1 MRVVSN
7 MRSFIYFFLFIG
19 LTFMSHGQNTV
30 RSSDTIQS
38 AIQDST
44 TLDSAQ
50 TTFSISQL
58 VNMVL
63 AYHPVV
69 QQAEMVREMAN
80 AELLSAKGNFDPK
93 ISAGYD
99 LKNLKDTEYW
109 DILNTTLKVP
119 TWIPIDPKVTFLRS
133 EGQYV
138 SEEDFIDPGS
148 SGANRQVTAGV
159 AIPLGKGLFIDE
171 RRATVKQ
178 ARIYQS
184 IATAEQTKMVNK
196 ILFTAIK
203 DYWEWQLAYQE
214 VLLLE
219 QSVDIAQELYERLVL
234 DFQFGEAAPVD
245 TIQAMI
251 NYQTR
256 QVEYEEVKFHY
267 IKSQL
272 RLAVHLWSAE
282 GLPLGFQDGV
292 VPDTLS
298 TFGAIPSEAGLMD
311 MVTWARV
318 FHPEIQKLQGK
329 GSQLEVEQRWNRE
342 TLKPQLDFNY
352 SFIDAPITPQGES
365 APIDFNDNY
374 KLGLDFSFPIFL
386 RKERG
391 KLQKTRLKIVS
402 NDLELQ
408 RSKLAIENQLR
419 TSYAELQMADRN
431 ARNYELMAD
440 NYNRLVQAEL
450 FNLETGESDLFK
462 FNIQQDKYI
471 NSRLK
476 FLKTQA
482 KTQKLK
488 AEILYEAGY
497 PLLSPLN

>member
-1 MRVVSN
+1 MR
-7 MRSFIYFFLFIG
+7 FITYFLLFIG
-19 LTFMSHGQNTV
+19 LIWVSKAQ
-30 RSSDTIQS
+30 
-38 AIQDST
+38 T
-44 TLDSAQ
+44 TALDSAQ

-63 AYHPVV
+63 ANHPVV

-80 AELLSAKGNFDPK
+80 AELLTAKGGFDPK
-93 ISAGYD
+93 VSANYD

-119 TWIPIDPKVTFLRS
+119 TWIPIDPKISFDRAQGDFLNPERFIS
-133 EGQYV
+133 SSSNYQQV
-138 SEEDFIDPGS
+138 S
-148 SGANRQVTAGV
+148 AGISV
-159 AIPLGKGLFIDE
+159 PLGKGLFMDE
-171 RRATVKQ
+171 RRMVVRQ
-178 ARIYQS
+178 ARAYQG

-214 VLLLE
+214 VQLLE
-219 QSVDIAQELYERLVL
+219 QSVAIAEELYQRLVL
-234 DFQFGEAAPVD
+234 DYQFGEAAPID

-256 QVEYEEVKFHY
+256 QVEYEEVKFDY

-272 RLAVHLWSAE
+272 RLAVHLWTAE
-282 GLPLGFQDGV
+282 GVPLGFQDGV
-292 VPDTLS
+292 IPDTLS
-298 TFGAIPSEAGLMD
+298 AFGTIPSQEGLMD
-311 MVTWARV
+311 MLTWARE

-329 GSQLEVEQRWNRE
+329 GNQLEVEQRWNRE

-365 APIDFNDNY
+365 ARLDFNDNY
-374 KLGLDFSFPIFL
+374 KLGVDFSFPIFL

-391 KLQKTRLKIVS
+391 KLQKTKLKIAS
-402 NDLELQ
+402 NELNLQ
-408 RSKLAIENQLR
+408 RSQLTIENLLR
-419 TSYAELQMADRN
+419 TSYAELQMAQRN
-431 ARNYELMAD
+431 AENYELMAE

-488 AEILYEAGY
+488 AEILYKAGY
-497 PLLSPLN
+497 PMLTRP

>member
-1 MRVVSN
+1 MRSIIYALLFIGFSWVSQAQTNSLDITSMSSVVVSN
-7 MRSFIYFFLFIG
+7 VAVS
-19 LTFMSHGQNTV
+19 TAAV
-30 RSSDTIQS
+30 
-38 AIQDST
+38 DST
-44 TLDSAQ
+44 Q

-63 AYHPVV
+63 ANHPVV

-119 TWIPIDPKVTFLRS
+119 TWIPIDPKITFDRAQ
-133 EGQYV
+133 G
-138 SEEDFIDPGS
+138 DFLNPERFISPS
-148 SGANRQVTAGV
+148 SDYQQVTAGV

-171 RRATVKQ
+171 RRAVVKQ
-178 ARIYQS
+178 ARIYQN

-219 QSVDIAQELYERLVL
+219 QSVGIAQELYERLVL

-256 QVEYEEVKFHY
+256 QVEYEEVKFDY

-272 RLAVHLWSAE
+272 RLAVHLWSVE
-282 GLPLGFQDGV
+282 GIPLGFQDGV

-298 TFGAIPSEAGLMD
+298 TFGAIPTEEGLID

-318 FHPEIQKLQGK
+318 FHPEIQKLEGK

-365 APIDFNDNY
+365 STIDFNDNY

-391 KLQKTRLKIVS
+391 KLQKTKLKIVS

-431 ARNYELMAD
+431 ARNYESMAD

-482 KTQKLK
+482 KAQKLK

-497 PLLSPLN
+497 PLLSPVN

>member
-1 MRVVSN
+1 MR
-7 MRSFIYFFLFIG
+7 FITYFLLFIG
-19 LTFMSHGQNTV
+19 LSWVSKAQTT
-30 RSSDTIQS
+30 
-38 AIQDST
+38 APDSVP
-44 TLDSAQ
+44 

-63 AYHPVV
+63 ANHPVV

-80 AELLSAKGNFDPK
+80 AELLTAKGGFDPK
-93 ISAGYD
+93 VSANYD

-119 TWIPIDPKVTFLRS
+119 TWIPIDPKISFERAQGDFLNPERFIS
-133 EGQYV
+133 SSSDYQQV
-138 SEEDFIDPGS
+138 S
-148 SGANRQVTAGV
+148 AGISV
-159 AIPLGKGLFIDE
+159 PLGKGLFMDE
-171 RRATVKQ
+171 RRMVVRQ
-178 ARIYQS
+178 ARAYQG

-219 QSVDIAQELYERLVL
+219 QSVAIAQELYQRLVL
-234 DFQFGEAAPVD
+234 DFQFGEAAPID
-245 TIQAMI
+245 TVQAMI

-256 QVEYEEVKFHY
+256 QVEYEEVKFDY

-282 GLPLGFQDGV
+282 GIPLGFQGGV
-292 VPDTLS
+292 IPDTLS
-298 TFGAIPSEAGLMD
+298 SFGTIPSQEGLMD
-311 MVTWARV
+311 MLTWARE

-329 GSQLEVEQRWNRE
+329 GNQLEVEQRWNRE

-352 SFIDAPITPQGES
+352 SFIDAPITPGGES
-365 APIDFNDNY
+365 ARLDFNDNY
-374 KLGLDFSFPIFL
+374 KLGVDFSFPIFL

-391 KLQKTRLKIVS
+391 KLQKTKLKIVS
-402 NDLELQ
+402 NELNLQ
-408 RSKLAIENQLR
+408 RSQLTIENLLR
-419 TSYAELQMADRN
+419 TSYAELQMAQRN
-431 ARNYELMAD
+431 AESYELMAE

-488 AEILYEAGY
+488 AEILYKTGY
-497 PLLSPLN
+497 PMLSRP

>member
-1 MRVVSN
+1 MRAISN
-7 MRSFIYFFLFIG
+7 MRFVIYFLLFSG
-19 LTFMSHGQNTV
+19 LAWASLGQSEALDGTTV
-30 RSSDTIQS
+30 DNAKVDSIQ
-38 AIQDST
+38 A
-44 TLDSAQ
+44 
-50 TTFSISQL
+50 TFSISQL
-58 VNMVL
+58 INMVL

-80 AELLSAKGNFDPK
+80 AELRTAKGGFDPK
-93 ISAGYD
+93 ISAAYD

-119 TWIPIDPKVTFLRS
+119 TWIPIDPKVTFERA
-133 EGQYV
+133 EG
-138 SEEDFIDPGS
+138 DFLNPERFIS
-148 SGANRQVTAGV
+148 SSSNRQQVTAGV
-159 AIPLGKGLFIDE
+159 SVPLGKGLFIDE
-171 RRATVKQ
+171 RRMVVQQ
-178 ARIYQS
+178 ARAYQG

-196 ILFTAIK
+196 TLFTAIK

-219 QSVDIAQELYERLVL
+219 QSVAIAQELYERLVL

-256 QVEYEEVKFHY
+256 QVEYEEVKFDY

-272 RLAVHLWSAE
+272 RLAIHLWSAE
-282 GLPLGFQDGV
+282 GLPLGFQEGV

-298 TFGAIPSEAGLMD
+298 SFGTIPTQDGLIE
-311 MVTWARV
+311 MVSWARD

-329 GSQLEVEQRWNRE
+329 GNQLEVEQRWNRE

-352 SFIDAPITPQGES
+352 AFIDAPITPQGES
-365 APIDFNDNY
+365 STIDFNDNY

-391 KLQKTRLKIVS
+391 KLQKTRLKIES
-402 NDLELQ
+402 NNLQVQ
-408 RSKLAIENQLR
+408 RSKLAIENQIR
-419 TSYAELQMADRN
+419 TSYAELQMAQRN
-431 ARNYELMAD
+431 SENYELMAE

-482 KTQKLK
+482 KAQKLK
-488 AEILYEAGY
+488 AEILYEAGF
-497 PLLSPLN
+497 PMLTRP